1 MSLVRSTLEYASC
14 LWSPYSVKHRGFP
27 ENTLRRAT
35 KFILNYPLRELA
47 YKDKLEQ
54 LDLRRDIHDV
64 VLLFKFKFGDVTELS
79 IDFGSRNISI
89 HYSKYYAAN
98 FRLLSF
104 HNQDYFT
111 KSYF

>member
-64 VLLFKFKFGDVTELS
+64 VLLFKFKFGDVTENFDRFWFSQYLDSLLEILCCKFPSSVLS
-79 IDFGSRNISI
+79 
-89 HYSKYYAAN
+89 
-98 FRLLSF
+98 
-104 HNQDYFT
+104 
-111 KSYF
+111 